1 MQGLEKSSLVC
12 FIDALDECD
21 ENQIRDMVLFFE
33 HIGEL
38 TTSANIS
45 FLVCFSSRHYPH
57 ITLEKGL
64 SLVLEGQEGHSQDIT
79 SYLGSILKIGHSK
92 VAEQIRIDVQE
103 KASGVFLWVVVVV
116 EILNKEYDRGRVH
129 ALRTR
134 LRDIPGDLHEL
145 FRDILMRDQ
154 QNRGELLLCIQWVLF
169 TRQPLRPEQLY
180 FAILS
185 GVEPEVLS
193 QWDPHEITAPVTKR
207 YVVDSCKELAEVTRS
222 KNPTVQF
229 IHESVRDF
237 LLKEDGLKEIWI
249 DLERNF
255 QG

>member
-1 MQGLEKSSLVC
+1 
-12 FIDALDECD
+12 
-21 ENQIRDMVLFFE
+21 MVLFFE
-33 HIGEL
+33 HIGDL

-103 KASGVFLWVVVVV
+103 KASEVFLWVVLVV
-116 EILNKEYDRGRVH
+116 EILNKDRIEVNC
-129 ALRTR
+129 
-134 LRDIPGDLHEL
+134 
-145 FRDILMRDQ
+145 F
-154 QNRGELLLCIQWVLF
+154 CVQWVLF

-193 QWDPHEITAPVTKR
+193 QWDPNEITAPVTKR